1 MKFISLQGGTLDK
14 YPYDDVMLHYCS
26 MLCSSS
32 EKIREDGSRDGDGG
46 GGGDGDGNGDGDGDG
61 NEDAAKRA
69 ERKDSAMRSA
79 PSLLRFLLCLLISHI
94 LVTSFRNG
102 SGTSHS
108 HSHRTRSKMTTAG
121 ASYLV

>member
-32 EKIREDGSRDGDGG
+32 EKIREDGSRDGDGDG
-46 GGGDGDGNGDGDGDG
+46 GGGGDGDG

-108 HSHRTRSKMTTAG
+108 HSHRTRSKMTTAD